1 MFVISEEQIN
11 KTNYKTK
18 MFLTIQIFL
27 TTIQIFLTT
36 ILIILIVFSMV
47 FYHKTEIKYSKN
59 DILNILNKIKSKP
72 SAQQGL
78 SSIDISEENLDK
90 KSDTEFNEEIINDSE
105 YDYVSDPELLFI
117 LYDLLLIL
125 KEDQDINLLYHIDS
139 VIMKNSNKPKDIM
152 ELLDSETM
160 RIKAE
165 ENNRMNRFMPLI
177 EYLEK
182 QIENDE
188 SLYENI
194 DIKGQELIELID
206 KQIKSGKFHLKY
218 FYPLAREVRNILEKR
233 RSQYIELLLINYR
246 LKKKLGVIN

>member
-1 MFVISEEQIN
+1 
-11 KTNYKTK
+11 
-18 MFLTIQIFL
+18 
-27 TTIQIFLTT
+27 
-36 ILIILIVFSMV
+36 
-47 FYHKTEIKYSKN
+47 
-59 DILNILNKIKSKP
+59 
-72 SAQQGL
+72 
-78 SSIDISEENLDK
+78 
-90 KSDTEFNEEIINDSE
+90 
-105 YDYVSDPELLFI
+105 
-117 LYDLLLIL
+117 
-125 KEDQDINLLYHIDS
+125 
-139 VIMKNSNKPKDIM
+139 MKNSNKPKDIM

-218 FYPLAREVRNILEKR
+218 FYPLAREMRNTLEKR